1 MRDKK
6 TKAQIKI
13 KKNPQEII
21 PTPCWYEST
30 NRHLSHLHL
39 IHNNNTM
46 DTEFLVQMRQSN
58 KCGSVRN
65 DEIFN
70 LHLGSGAGPW
80 VSIPCLLQDT
90 SHINT
95 SECGNSFSRTGL
107 ISIIYFGCIF
117 NTNMFPSWLLTT
129 YMLDI
134 VPNAS
139 SNQFAEHFILQ
150 NCIKLF
156 SLTFLRCIVE
166 INQRHPHSFAGM

>member
-1 MRDKK
+1 MTRANLIRKY
-6 TKAQIKI
+6 
-13 KKNPQEII
+13 P
-21 PTPCWYEST
+21 PTHPWYESVT
-30 NRHLSHLHL
+30 PPNLSHPHI
-39 IHNNNTM
+39 IHNNNTV
-46 DTEFLVQMRQSN
+46 DTEFVIQMRESN
-58 KCGSVRN
+58 KCESVN
-65 DEIFN
+65 DQMFK
-70 LHLGSGAGPW
+70 LHLASGVGPW